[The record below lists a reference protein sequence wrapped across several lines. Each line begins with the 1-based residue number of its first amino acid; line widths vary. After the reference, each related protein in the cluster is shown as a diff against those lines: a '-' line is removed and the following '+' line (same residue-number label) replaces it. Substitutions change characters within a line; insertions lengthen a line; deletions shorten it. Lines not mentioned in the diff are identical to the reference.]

1 MRAWNRARRGWSGAQ
16 ARRRRT
22 HARAQSAGPGRSAR
36 HFRRRGR
43 VRDRGSRR
51 RGARRR
57 GCSGSRAARRLHH
70 ICRSACRRSA
80 RALSDRLPDR
90 VAPLT
95 RARARRHPR
104 RARSRTVARSRLA
117 PGRGK
122 RRCSRASS
130 RCRRARDPRRNG
142 DVRGRGRDRHGPM
155 NGFLRSAVAATAFLT
170 RVPIGSFV
178 PVAASD
184 VARGVWLF
192 PLVGATVGGAAGVSA
207 DLAATRLPPLAGG
220 AIAVA
225 VAALLTGAMHL
236 DGLADAADA
245 LGGTTRE
252 RALEIMR
259 EPAIGAFGVTAIVSV
274 LLLDATLFGT
284 LAAGGD
290 AAPAGIAAGAAGRAA
305 LLLPAVV
312 LPYAR
317 SQPGQGRVVEGVGAP
332 L

>member
-1 MRAWNRARRGWSGAQ
+1 
-16 ARRRRT
+16 
-22 HARAQSAGPGRSAR
+22 
-36 HFRRRGR
+36 
-43 VRDRGSRR
+43 
-51 RGARRR
+51 
-57 GCSGSRAARRLHH
+57 
-70 ICRSACRRSA
+70 
-80 RALSDRLPDR
+80 
-90 VAPLT
+90 
-95 RARARRHPR
+95 
-104 RARSRTVARSRLA
+104 
-117 PGRGK
+117 
-122 RRCSRASS
+122 
-130 RCRRARDPRRNG
+130 
-142 DVRGRGRDRHGPM
+142 M

-245 LGGTTRE
+245 LGGRTRE

-259 EPAIGAFGVTAIVSV
+259 DPAIGAFGVTAVVSV
-274 LLLDATLFGT
+274 LLLDATLFGA
-284 LAAGGD
+284 LAASGD
-290 AAPAGIAAGAAGRAA
+290 AALAAVAAGAAGRAA

-332 L
+332 LVVAAFVVAALLVLPEGGAGLAGLGAAVGVALVLTAFFRRRFGGVTGDLLGATAKLAETAALALVVVLAG